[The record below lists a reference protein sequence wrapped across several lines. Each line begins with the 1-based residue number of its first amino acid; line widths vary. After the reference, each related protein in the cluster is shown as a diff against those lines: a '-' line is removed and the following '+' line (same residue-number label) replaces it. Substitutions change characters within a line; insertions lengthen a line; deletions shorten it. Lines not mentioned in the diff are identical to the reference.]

1 MRIYTAATF
10 SEQLRIRSHKE
21 TLIQM
26 GHTVLSTWLEEAV
39 RPEGITESQFEHKM
53 AMKDLQ
59 EVAAC
64 DCMILDV
71 ASPSKTA
78 GKMVEYG
85 FALAK
90 HKLIYVVGTPPAHAI
105 FLSLADLHFNTWNEL
120 FEYFKSQ
127 HKTEK
132 AFVDQLDSKY
142 LIDGTKPGSWI
153 PIPVGNIANG
163 GNPF

>member
-1 MRIYTAATF
+1 MKIYTGATF
-10 SEQLRIRSHKE
+10 SEQARIRAMKE
-21 TLIQM
+21 QLIQQ

-39 RPEGITESQFEHKM
+39 RPEGITEYQFETKM

-64 DCMILDV
+64 DCFILDT

-78 GKMVEYG
+78 GKMVEFG

-90 HKLIYVVGTPPAHAI
+90 HKLCYVVGEPPPHAI
-105 FLSLADLHFNTWNEL
+105 FTHLADKHFKDWDEL
-120 FEYFKSQ
+120 FVYFREH

-132 AFVDQLDSKY
+132 VFVDQLSSAY
-142 LIDGTKPGSWI
+142 LIEPKKPGSWV
-153 PIPVGNIANG
+153 PVQGV
-163 GNPF
+163 PF

>member
-1 MRIYTAATF
+1 MK
-10 SEQLRIRSHKE
+10 EQL
-21 TLIQM
+21 IQQ

-39 RPEGITESQFEHKM
+39 RPEGISEIQFEYKM

-59 EVAAC
+59 EVAAA

-71 ASPSKTA
+71 DSPTKTA

-90 HKLIYVVGTPPAHAI
+90 HKLIYVVGEPPAHAI
-105 FLSLADLHFNTWNEL
+105 FLSLADRFFVDWEHL
-120 FEYFKSQ
+120 FAYFRVH

-142 LIDGTKPGSWI
+142 LIEPGNWI